1 METPYKTVS
10 VNSALSKTLK
20 SIVYAIMAFILLM
33 SGISG
38 AFAQT
43 SDSDNLDN
51 AAKRVLLKNITPEK
65 AALLVNNGFDMQCGV
80 KHVHNDLRLELT
92 ASDFKMLD
100 ELNFEYEVLIEDL
113 TDYYAKLNETELPK
127 AKAELAAIKA
137 MQRTAATKSSVSSV
151 IQDNFLQY
159 RGDAEIDWAVP
170 NGWELGASFGGCL
183 TVDEVLLQL
192 DDMQS
197 QFPTLISAKTDASI
211 TAASPTPRTTYGN
224 SLSSGSNNFAGQTI
238 YYVRIHGDQS
248 APEGT
253 KPQILFTGMIH
264 SREVSALMTNM
275 FTMWYLLENYGVDP
289 RITDLID
296 NNEIYFIPIVNPDGL
311 KWNEI
316 IAPGGG
322 GMQRKN
328 LRVNTGDTGSTS
340 SSNNVRGVDL
350 NRNFDYFWGTAGSG
364 SSPTPS
370 SDTYRGPSAFSEP
383 ETQILRD
390 FILERDFK
398 TILMN
403 HSYANSIPH
412 PYGGIPGNTSGREDE
427 MHNWHAEMTR
437 FNRYIS
443 GATIF
448 SAANGIADDWMVGGN
463 TDGNGSQG
471 ILDNAGATS
480 ILATTPEHGG
490 TNFWPGSGNILP
502 EARRG
507 LRLFLSSIYYGGK
520 YARFHDLTQSD
531 INSLSPNL
539 TFGIERV
546 GQTASNFT
554 VTVTAVSSNITSVGA
569 PVTISGQAI
578 LDQDEAVVALTLDA
592 GIQPNDEIVYNVQ
605 LSNDTGDIFYE
616 VELTKLFQ
624 PATNFSDDPEAGNLN
639 NWTATGAWNN
649 STTASYTGAR
659 SIRSTNLTSYGN
671 STSGNL
677 TTDPFDISTNGE
689 TIIQFYTTYDME
701 RNFDYVEILGSTDGT
716 NYFPLTGKYN
726 KPESTS
732 GTNGHAAKGNA
743 SFQSGS
749 AGLVYDGDRF
759 GEWVMEE
766 ITISLAE
773 NTFMFGASNATVR
786 FRFAADSN
794 NRHENYSAN
803 NDGFYIDDFKVIRK
817 SNEVEC
823 NFDIV
828 NTFPYTEDLESGR
841 GLWSE
846 AQGDDGNWTLNTGGT
861 TSTNTGPDQG
871 NDPAAG
877 GGQYLYTEASTSGLG
892 FNANVILQSGCIDLT
907 NHYGSSFAFDYH
919 MFGSDMGDL
928 DVDVST
934 DGGLTW
940 ATALTLSG
948 QDPDQVT
955 NSSAWKT
962 ANIDLSALLYDGQ
975 VIRIRFSGTTGN
987 GFNSDIAIDN
997 LVVDATEVCTVTTT
1011 YSGGSWDNGA
1021 PTPNVQA
1028 VIASDYDMNVS
1039 PSIDACQITI
1049 NNGATL
1055 TVAVATYVNVTGDII
1070 VNSGGVLDIQHEGS
1084 VVQEDDNSV
1093 ATNNG
1098 TINVRKT
1105 TPFMAP
1111 KDFGVYTSPV
1121 TGQTRGDVWG
1131 AAMRAFAH
1139 NTALFDTNDAV
1150 GAIVG
1155 DAINFVDQTGNDRI
1169 LLTGPEVLEP
1179 ARGYIVLPQTGP
1191 TDSGTYNH
1199 NYSATSV
1206 SGTLNNGAINKSL
1219 IYNGSP
1225 EESANLIGNPY
1236 ASAIN
1241 AYDFLA
1247 ANSHIPVLYFWE
1259 HNTPRAPGGAVFMLY
1274 SMEDISMFNASG
1286 GVAAAS
1292 SPTETPNEYIAS
1304 GQGFGVKPFS
1314 NADAVFNNEMREKTN
1329 NNTFKSG
1336 PSITDNRIWLTL
1348 KNEAYKEFTST
1359 MLVAFLDEGATNGLD
1374 TNYDAKRIGTYTSLF
1389 SEVEGWELGIQ
1400 GRETFNEDDR
1410 ITLGLKTL
1418 LPETTTYSIGISQ
1431 LEGAALTN
1439 SNIYLL
1445 DNETGITTNISE
1457 RKYFF
1462 TESEGHFAGR
1472 FTLFFK
1478 NSNRALN
1485 TKDLGLVDNTISMY
1499 PNPGQEL
1506 ITIRNGSEQVIDAL
1520 NIFDIQG
1527 RKVMTVPV
1535 NNSNLEN
1542 TFSIGLLPQ
1551 GVYMV
1556 EVASQNAAIMKRLIK
1571 N

>member
-1 METPYKTVS
+1 METPSNSVS
-10 VNSALSKTLK
+10 VKSTLSKT
-20 SIVYAIMAFILLM
+20 IRNAVYAFVAFILLM

-43 SDSDNLDN
+43 TDSDNLDKS
-51 AAKRVLLKNITPEK
+51 AKRVLLKNITPEK

-92 ASDFKMLD
+92 ASDFKKLD

-137 MQRTAATKSSVSSV
+137 MQRTATTKSSVSSV

-159 RGDAEIDWAVP
+159 SGDAEIDWAVP
-170 NGWELGASFGGCL
+170 EGWELGASFGGCL
-183 TVDEVLLQL
+183 TVEEVLLQL
-192 DDMQS
+192 DAMQAE
-197 QFPTLISAKTDASI
+197 FPALISAKSDASI

-224 SLSSGSNNFAGQTI
+224 SLSSGSDNFAGQTI
-238 YYVRIHGDQS
+238 YYVRIHGDLS

-275 FTMWYLLENYGVDP
+275 FTMWYLLENYGEDP

-328 LRVNTGDTGSTS
+328 LRVNTGDSGSTS

-448 SAANGIADDWMVGGN
+448 SPANGIADDWMVGGN

-502 EARRG
+502 EGRKG
-507 LRLFLSSIYYGGK
+507 LRIFLSSIYYGGK

-546 GQTASNFT
+546 GQTSSDFT
-554 VTVTAVSSNITSVGA
+554 VTVTAVSSNISAVGA
-569 PVTISGQAI
+569 PVIISGQGI
-578 LDQDEAVVALTLDA
+578 LDQDEAVVGLTLDA
-592 GIQPNDEIVYNVQ
+592 GILPNDEIIFNVQ
-605 LSNDTGDIFYE
+605 LSNDTGDVFYE
-616 VELTKLFQ
+616 AEITKLFQ
-624 PATNFSDDPEAGNLN
+624 PSMNFSDDPESGNLN

-649 STTASYTGAR
+649 STVDGYTGTR
-659 SIRSTNLTSYGN
+659 SIRSTNLSAYAN
-671 STSGNL
+671 SSSGNL
-677 TTDPFDISTNGE
+677 TTDPFDISANGE
-689 TIIQFYTTYDME
+689 TIIQFYTTYDLE

-732 GTNGHAAKGNA
+732 STNDHAAKGNA

-749 AGLVYDGDRF
+749 SGLVYDGDRF

-766 ITISLAE
+766 ITISLGE
-773 NTFMFGASNATVR
+773 NSFMFGASNATVR
-786 FRFAADSN
+786 FSFAADSN

-803 NDGFYIDDFKVIRK
+803 SDGFYIDDFKVFQK

-823 NFDIV
+823 DFDVV

-846 AQGDDGNWTLNTGGT
+846 AQGDDGNWSLNTGST
-861 TSTNTGPDQG
+861 TSSNTGPDEG

-877 GGQYLYTEASTSGLG
+877 GGQYLYTEASTNGLG

-919 MFGSDMGDL
+919 MFGADMGDL

-940 ATALTLSG
+940 ATELTLSG

-962 ANIDLSALLYDGQ
+962 ALIDLGASSYDGQ
-975 VIRIRFSGTTGN
+975 VIRIRFSGTTGS

-1011 YSGGSWDNGA
+1011 FSGGSWDNNA

-1028 VIASDYDMNVS
+1028 VIASDYDMNAL
-1039 PSIDACQITI
+1039 PSIDACQLTI
-1049 NNGATL
+1049 NNGVTV
-1055 TVAVATYVNVTGDII
+1055 TVAAGTYLNIDGDIT
-1070 VNSGGVLDIQHEGS
+1070 VGTGAVLDIQHEGA
-1084 VVQEDDNSV
+1084 VVQIDNNSLT
-1093 ATNNG
+1093 TNNG

-1105 TPFMAP
+1105 TPFMEA
-1111 KDFGVYTSPV
+1111 KDFSVMASPV
-1121 TGQTRGDVWG
+1121 TGETRDGVY
-1131 AAMRAFAH
+1131 ASAFRAFAH
-1139 NTALFDTNDAV
+1139 NTANFDTNDAV
-1150 GAIVG
+1150 GALVG
-1155 DAINFVDQTGNDRI
+1155 DAINFVDQTGNDRV
-1169 LLTGPEVLEP
+1169 LLSGSEP
-1179 ARGYIVLPQTGP
+1179 INTAQGYLIFPQANP
-1191 TDSGTYNH
+1191 SDSGTYNLT
-1199 NYSATSV
+1199 YSATSL
-1206 SGTLNNGAINKSL
+1206 SGTLNNGSINKAL
-1219 IYNGSP
+1219 IYNGSSD
-1225 EESANLIGNPY
+1225 ESANLIGNPY
-1236 ASAIN
+1236 ASAID
-1241 AYDFLA
+1241 AVEFLS
-1247 ANSHIPVLYFWE
+1247 ANSHIPVVYFWE
-1259 HNTPRAPGGAVFMLY
+1259 HNTPRTTGPAYLGY
-1274 SMEDISMFNASG
+1274 TMEDISYYNSSG
-1286 GVAAAS
+1286 GTAAAS
-1292 SPTETPNEYIAS
+1292 DPGNIPSQYIAS
-1304 GQGFGVKPFS
+1304 GQGFGVKPTS
-1314 NADAVFNNEMREKTN
+1314 GSDALFNNDMRVKTD

-1336 PSITDNRIWLTL
+1336 PSFTANKIWLEL
-1348 KNEAYKEFTST
+1348 RNQEIKEYTST
-1359 MLVAFLDEGATNGLD
+1359 MLVAFLPYGATDGLD

-1389 SEVEGWELGIQ
+1389 SEIDGWELGIQ
-1400 GRETFNEDDR
+1400 GRTDFNEDDR
-1410 ITLGLKTL
+1410 IDVGFKTL
-1418 LPETTTYSIGISQ
+1418 LPETITYSIGIAQ
-1431 LEGAALTN
+1431 LEGSVIKG

-1457 RKYFF
+1457 RDYFF
-1462 TESEGHFAGR
+1462 TESEGHFPGR

-1478 NSNRALN
+1478 NSVLN
-1485 TKDLGLVDNTISMY
+1485 TKDLGLVDTAISMY
-1499 PNPGQEL
+1499 PNPGQDV
-1506 ITIRNGSEQVIDAL
+1506 ITLRNGSEQNIEAL

-1535 NNSNLEN
+1535 NNASLEN
-1542 TFSIGLLPQ
+1542 SFSVSQLPQ
-1551 GVYMV
+1551 GVFMV
-1556 EVASQNAAIMKRLIK
+1556 EVVSQNTAIYKRLIK